1 MDSKTSLL
9 DQLNDSNLSLDERA
23 HLRCHLARE
32 LEDAGQYEE
41 AHRALGDLWPHL
53 VERPLIDALDSGT
66 AAQVL
71 LRAGAL
77 LGWIGKAK
85 QIAGAQEAAKDLI
98 SESIEIYESLGEPEK
113 AAGARSDLSV
123 CYWREGLYDEAQIIL
138 RNALD
143 QFKNDLDQKALA
155 LARLALAQRSAN
167 HPSDAL
173 WSLNEAAPLVKESA
187 SDSLK
192 GRYHVELA
200 MTLRNLGTAERREDY
215 IDRAIVEFTA
225 ASFHFEQAGHTQ
237 YFAAVENNLGFLLF
251 KTRQFEEAH
260 EHLNRARR
268 LFTSLRDKSHVAQV
282 DDTRARALLAQ
293 GHYSEAERI
302 ARASVCTLEHG
313 DEHAALSEA
322 LLTHGTAL
330 ARLSHTEQAFSTLQ
344 RALELAARMDDIY
357 RAGLSALTIVEELGE
372 TLTVAEMLAFYEQAD
387 DKLAQAQQPETTER
401 LRLCARRVLDT
412 GRDLLMVADREQ
424 SLSHAVDALAQQLT
438 RTAQRK
444 GEWQGCS
451 LEDEVLR
458 YEGSL
463 IRLALDTARGHI
475 TQAARLLGITHQGLS
490 YILQGRHKSL
500 LAVRKPPKARRRSI
514 FKIPSRQR
522 VS

>member
-1 MDSKTSLL
+1 MESQTSLL
-9 DQLNDSNLSLDERA
+9 NQLNDFSLSFDERA
-23 HLRCHLARE
+23 RVRCHFAKE
-32 LEDAGQYEE
+32 LEDAGKYEE
-41 AHRALGDLWPHL
+41 AHSVMGDLWPRL
-53 VERPLIDALDSGT
+53 GERPFVDGLDEGT
-66 AAQVL
+66 AAGVL

-98 SESIEIYESLGEPEK
+98 SESIEIYESLGEAEG
-113 AAGARSDLSV
+113 AAEARSDLSV

-138 RNALD
+138 RSALD
-143 QFKNDLDQKALA
+143 QLKTNKEQRALA
-155 LARLALAQRSAN
+155 LSRLALAQRSAN

-173 WSLNEAAPLVKESA
+173 WSLNEAAPLVKESE
-187 SDSLK
+187 SHSLK
-192 GRYHVELA
+192 GRFHVELA

-251 KTRQFEEAH
+251 KTKQFDEAH
-260 EHLNRARR
+260 EHLTRARR
-268 LFTSLRDKSHVAQV
+268 LFVSLKDKSHVAQV

-293 GHYSEAERI
+293 GHDAEAERM

-313 DEHAALSEA
+313 DEHAALIEA
-322 LLTHGTAL
+322 LMTHGTAL
-330 ARLSHTEQAFSTLQ
+330 ARLNHTEQSLSTLQ
-344 RALELAARMDDIY
+344 RALEIAARMDDVY

-372 TLTVAEMLAFYEQAD
+372 SLTVAEMLAFYEQAD

-401 LRLCARRVLDT
+401 LRLCARRVLDA
-412 GRDLLMVADREQ
+412 GRELLLVADGEA
-424 SLSHAVDALAQQLT
+424 SLSNAVDALAQQLT
-438 RTAQRK
+438 RTSERK

-463 IRLALDTARGHI
+463 IRMALDTARGRI
-475 TQAARLLGITHQGLS
+475 TQAARLLGITHQGLA
-490 YILQGRHKSL
+490 YILQGRQKSL
-500 LAVRKPPKARRRSI
+500 LAVRKPAKARRRSI
-514 FKIPSRQR
+514 FKVSARQR
-522 VS
+522 V